1 MRKHRKSAAI
11 SAIFTDKGFYAILTA
26 SVIMICLAAYL
37 ALSWTS
43 NSEKNPDNEDIS
55 DLNTLRT
62 DEVLDKDYV
71 PNWPD
76 ETESSTVGTTENN
89 VADKPTDNNEARK
102 PEPAE
107 NIKEEAVTLE
117 QPIDESFI
125 TSVNGFSGSRPV
137 FSESLGDWRLHQGID
152 FMTETSV
159 EVTAAADG
167 IVEDVYDDGL
177 MGMSVLLLHADGTR
191 TLYQSLDI
199 NPEVIKGMAV
209 TKGYVIG
216 KTGQTASAEALLG
229 YHLHYSV
236 IKDGAY
242 VDPYGIE

>member
-1 MRKHRKSAAI
+1 MSKHRKSAAV

-43 NSEKNPDNEDIS
+43 DSAQGEENADNS
-55 DLNTLRT
+55 DLNTLSA

-76 ETESSTVGTTENN
+76 EYDASSVGTTE
-89 VADKPTDNNEARK
+89 
-102 PEPAE
+102 E
-107 NIKEEAVTLE
+107 NITDTPSDSADTESAPANETKVEVITLE
-117 QPIDESFI
+117 QPIDEELI
-125 TSVNGFSGSRPV
+125 TAVNGFSGSTPV

-191 TLYQSLDI
+191 TLYQSLNI